1 MALSDEQLNQIVQ
14 KYKLS
19 PASNSSQNSNSLRGA
34 DLLKSLEDNNDQ
46 NTNSNTISEQPQ
58 QKPDGFL
65 KGLVKTVVKPFAE
78 VGTAL
83 VNTKRNANHVI
94 DAFSNEY
101 GKTDSVLQTIKNFA
115 AGKVMAKD
123 SSQQTLDIPFLGE
136 TKPAFT
142 GQETTADVAKKIAGY
157 GLEIG
162 STIAPMGE
170 IGLGTKQLAKTATK
184 FGVGSA
190 IGNLGNQLENKPLED
205 ISGKDALVSGLVGA
219 AIPVVGRGANK
230 LTKGVANI
238 GADILGKTTGTSGDV
253 IREAFNNPNVIKFSR
268 QAGSKGANDLQKQ
281 ALEEAQQGLK
291 QIVKKRG
298 DEYVRQLEKIKGT
311 NQEVQQVLNNT
322 RDTAKQLLS
331 DFDIKLNEGKKLN
344 NLNFENSTITKNN
357 EIVQKSFNDV
367 MSWTDT
373 SAAGLDRLKKR
384 LTQYANDIPA
394 TERGGAHSFIIDL
407 KNSLDNGLKENV
419 PGYREMTSRYNQASD
434 LIDEVEKALS
444 LKDTASQD
452 TAIRKLMSTTKENND
467 LRKEFVDILSGAS
480 GTDIRGKLAG
490 SALAPNFAGGL
501 SGKIAQAAIPGAGVA
516 HYLNPSAVPLI
527 GAYIAASSPRLMGEF
542 TSLIGKATKPMI
554 RANKFAPQIVNGL
567 RVLLQRS
574 LNEK

>member
-1 MALSDEQLNQIVQ
+1 MDQTYSIEEFGRKIKE
-14 KYKLS
+14 KYPQYKDLDDAELGKKTLEKY
-19 PASNSSQNSNSLRGA
+19 PQYQNKIRTEPINTPSQNFS
-34 DLLKSLEDNNDQ
+34 
-46 NTNSNTISEQPQ
+46 SEQPQ
-58 QKPDGFL
+58 QKPDGFF
-65 KGLVKTVVKPFAE
+65 KGLAKAVVKPFAE
-78 VGTAL
+78 VGTSAYNVGSSIGKL
-83 VNTKRNANHVI
+83 AQGDVQGASQAIGQSRNV
-94 DAFSNEY
+94 
-101 GKTDSVLQTIKNFA
+101 
-115 AGKVMAKD
+115 
-123 SSQQTLDIPFLGE
+123 PFLGE

-142 GQETTADVAKKIAGY
+142 GQETTGGAAKKIAGY

-162 STIAPMGE
+162 STIAPMGKV
-170 IGLGTKQLAKTATK
+170 GLGIKELAKTATR
-184 FGVGSA
+184 FGAGSVA
-190 IGNLGNQLENKPLED
+190 GNLGSQLTNKPIDE

-219 AIPVVGRGANK
+219 AIPVVGRGASK
-230 LTKGVANI
+230 LTKGVGSV
-238 GADILGKTTGTSGDV
+238 GAELVGKTTGTSGDV
-253 IREAFNNPNVIKFSR
+253 IKEAFNNPNVIKFAR

-291 QIVKKRG
+291 QIVQKRG
-298 DEYVRQLEKIKGT
+298 NEYVKELEKIKGS
-311 NQEVQQVLNNT
+311 NQQVQQVLSNT
-322 RDTAKQLLS
+322 RDSAKQLLS
-331 DFDIKLNEGKKLN
+331 DFDVKLQSGKKLN

-419 PGYREMTSRYNQASD
+419 PGYREMTSKYAQASD
-434 LIDEVEKALS
+434 LIDDIQKALS

-452 TAIRKLMSTTKENND
+452 TAIRKLMSTTRENND

-480 GTDIRGKLAG
+480 KSDIRGKLAG

-501 SGKIAQAAIPGAGVA
+501 SGKMAQAAIPSAGVA
-516 HYLNPSAVPLI
+516 GFLSPSAVPLI
-527 GAYIAASSPRLMGEF
+527 GAYIAASSPRLVGEF
-542 TSLIGKATKPMI
+542 TNLIGKATKPMI
-554 RANKFAPQIVNGL
+554 KANKFTPQIQNGL

-574 LNEK
+574 LNEE